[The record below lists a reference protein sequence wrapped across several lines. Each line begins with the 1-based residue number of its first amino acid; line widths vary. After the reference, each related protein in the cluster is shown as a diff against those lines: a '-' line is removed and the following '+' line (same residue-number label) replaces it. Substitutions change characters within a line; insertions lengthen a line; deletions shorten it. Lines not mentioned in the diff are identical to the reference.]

1 MNGMESKLIVITGCD
16 SGIGKSL
23 AEVMLKRGYSV
34 AVSYLDKNHFEEASN
49 AYPWKMDVMNTE
61 EVDAF
66 CSYVKELCRGGIK
79 LEAVVMNAGIAIT
92 GPVENLPMDFYRKCM
107 EINFFAPIRMI
118 KEFIPEIIRNKGRIM
133 VIGSL
138 AGKIALPFLSAYASS
153 KYAAEAF
160 CDSLRRELNPFGV
173 KTILMEP
180 AAVATPIWN
189 KGKAQDISFV
199 DEKYRSCLTRE
210 RDSFV
215 NGGNSGVDADV
226 AAFDI
231 SQILMAKNPRPRYI
245 IAKNLAVSKLLLI
258 VPDRILDKAIEKVF
272 HMDYGNKGKKG
283 RRFHERKSVRS

>member
-1 MNGMESKLIVITGCD
+1 MNGMESKLIVVTGCD

-23 AEVMLKRGYSV
+23 AEVLLKRGYSV
-34 AVSYLDKNHFEEASN
+34 AVSYLDENHFEEDSN
-49 AYPWKMDVMNTE
+49 AYPRRMDAMNLE
-61 EVDAF
+61 EVEAF
-66 CSYVKELCRGGIK
+66 CSYVKELCSSGMK

-107 EINFFAPIRMI
+107 EINFFAPVRMI
-118 KEFIPEIIRNKGRIM
+118 KEFIPEIIRNRGRIM
-133 VIGSL
+133 LIGSF

-160 CDSLRRELNPFGV
+160 CDSQRRELNPFGV

-180 AAVATPIWN
+180 RAVATTIWD

-199 DEKYRSCLTRE
+199 DEKYRACLIRE

-215 NGGNSGVDADV
+215 KGGNSGVDVDI

-231 SQILMAKNPRPRYI
+231 SRILFAKNPRPRYI
-245 IAKNLAVSKLLLI
+245 IAKNLAASKFLLI

-272 HMDYGNKGKKG
+272 HMDYGNKRKKG
-283 RRFHERKSVRS
+283 RRFHEGKSVRS